1 MVIKFLILPELWA
14 ERIPKLIKVL
24 EAAIFDPI
32 LVRKASK
39 NLKLQTDASYRYE
52 RNIDFNGTIFAI
64 QRAMNIILESCK
76 LAKFGK
82 INDIQSDNHDN
93 KIKIDID
100 KINNLIGGKFNE
112 KEMGSL
118 LAKLNFKL
126 ENSIVIVPSYRSHDV
141 KIWQDI
147 AEEVARIYGYNKLG
161 ISEISKFAQK
171 DNTNY
176 NIKESL
182 KDHFVIHGFSEVYSY
197 SFTDKKLLE
206 LCGFKLSNLKKVI
219 NGLTPETEYLRSNL
233 LPSLLTAVA
242 KNPWAPTVKIFE
254 IGKVFDGN
262 TEKWQLGIAVTSKKP
277 TEIENVLKDLNI
289 KAEIFKPDQKILDYL
304 KIRKPVQV
312 AVIDVNKIDVKNE
325 SYCTDLKEIHY
336 RKVCE
341 YSPTIRD
348 LAFIADKGIN
358 AFDIQKAISESD
370 DHVLIAELFDEFES
384 DKFGNNKKN
393 IAFHVWLQDLNG
405 PMDEKLTNETIN
417 KIIANIES
425 SFNAKLRIS

>member
-1 MVIKFLILPELWA
+1 ML
-14 ERIPKLIKVL
+14 
-24 EAAIFDPI
+24 
-32 LVRKASK
+32 
-39 NLKLQTDASYRYE
+39 
-52 RNIDFNGTIFAI
+52 
-64 QRAMNIILESCK
+64 
-76 LAKFGK
+76 
-82 INDIQSDNHDN
+82 
-93 KIKIDID
+93 
-100 KINNLIGGKFNE
+100 
-112 KEMGSL
+112 
-118 LAKLNFKL
+118 
-126 ENSIVIVPSYRSHDV
+126 
-141 KIWQDI
+141 
-147 AEEVARIYGYNKLG
+147 
-161 ISEISKFAQK
+161 
-171 DNTNY
+171 
-176 NIKESL
+176 
-182 KDHFVIHGFSEVYSY
+182 
-197 SFTDKKLLE
+197 
-206 LCGFKLSNLKKVI
+206 
-219 NGLTPETEYLRSNL
+219 YLFQE
-233 LPSLLTAVA
+233 
-242 KNPWAPTVKIFE
+242 IFE